1 MVYVFLADGFEEVEA
16 LTPVDYLRRAGIET
30 VTVGVTGKTVVG
42 AHKIPVVADIEADE
56 VLLND
61 NVRGIVLPGGM
72 PGTLNLENSVTVQSA
87 VDFAYEK
94 GLMLAA
100 ICAAPSVLGHKNIL
114 AGRKA
119 VCFPGF
125 ESELYGAVAYD
136 GFSVT
141 DGNIITARGAGS
153 AADFAFE
160 IISYLCS
167 AEKAEDIRSCVQTSH
182 R

>member
-42 AHKIPVVADIEADE
+42 AHNIPVVADITADE
-56 VLLND
+56 IVLD
-61 NVRGIVLPGGM
+61 GDIQGIILPGGM
-72 PGTLNLENSVTVQSA
+72 PGTLNLENSGTVQSA
-87 VDFAYEK
+87 IDFSYK
-94 GLMLAA
+94 NGLMLAA

-114 AGRKA
+114 KGKKA

-125 ESELYGAVAYD
+125 ENELYGAVGYD

-141 DGNIITARGAGS
+141 DGNIITAKGAGS

-167 AEKAEDIRSCVQTSH
+167 AQKAENIRSSVQTSH